1 MTLPGEAE
9 VEDDLVLKLKFFE
22 LQPEN
27 SEEDNQEEE
36 SYEPKRLRVRF
47 TKKRGDLL
55 KWYSIFGD
63 MQETVFD
70 DLLLAPRSH

>member
-1 MTLPGEAE
+1 MD
-9 VEDDLVLKLKFFE
+9 DDLVLKLKFFE
-22 LQPEN
+22 LAREN
-27 SEEDNQEEE
+27 EEDNEEE
-36 SYEPKRLRVRF
+36 ECYEPKRLRLRF